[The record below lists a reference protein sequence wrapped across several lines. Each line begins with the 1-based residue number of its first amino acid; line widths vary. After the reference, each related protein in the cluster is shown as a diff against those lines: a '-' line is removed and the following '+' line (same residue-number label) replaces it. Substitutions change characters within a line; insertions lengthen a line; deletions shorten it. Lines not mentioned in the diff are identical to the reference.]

1 MVRQA
6 LFIVTLSTFTLFCR
20 EWNAGLGPAKD
31 LYTIGSNPQF
41 SLDVGA
47 ETSGAVWILLTRHIT
62 DIQDFRENREFIAV
76 LVYKGSGKRVYYPSE

>member
-1 MVRQA
+1 M
-6 LFIVTLSTFTLFCR
+6 
-20 EWNAGLGPAKD
+20 GPTKD

-41 SLDVGA
+41 SLDVGGEA
-47 ETSGAVWILLTRHIT
+47 SGAIWILLTRHIT

>member
-1 MVRQA
+1 MHYV
-6 LFIVTLSTFTLFCR
+6 FFYR
-20 EWNAGLGPAKD
+20 EWNAGLGPSKD

-47 ETSGAVWILLTRHIT
+47 EASGAIWILLTRHIT
-62 DIQDFRENREFIAV
+62 EIQDFRENREFIAV